1 MFSNQFFNV
10 HRTWEDWL
18 GMVLGLLIAVSP
30 MLAGGEVSRAAIWN
44 TVLVGV
50 LIFFIAELEY
60 AVLQRWEEICQL
72 VLGLWLIASP
82 YVLGYSAAGSLRFW
96 HSTLGGL
103 VILLAALE
111 LWQDWNRSD
120 QDMVRRGKLFG

>member
-1 MFSNQFFNV
+1 MFTNQFFNV

>member
-1 MFSNQFFNV
+1 
-10 HRTWEDWL
+10 
-18 GMVLGLLIAVSP
+18 
-30 MLAGGEVSRAAIWN
+30 
-44 TVLVGV
+44 
-50 LIFFIAELEY
+50 
-60 AVLQRWEEICQL
+60 VLQRWEEICQL